1 MPAIPSEEQHE
12 RHESSQTQ
20 MLKDRAVAFDV
31 RNQPLALVASLQ
43 VLPVLLKN
51 RERNPILTNPG
62 EFYPYVSQNALSY
75 LGSLLGFARPHIIV
89 SNVPHLN
96 CLTADS
102 LCGVGSRPYVLSIS
116 TLALGLIVGWGA

>member
-20 MLKDRAVAFDV
+20 MLKDQLVIGAGAVAFDV

-51 RERNPILTNPG
+51 RERNPILTNP
-62 EFYPYVSQNALSY
+62 ERTIV
-75 LGSLLGFARPHIIV
+75 LGKSSWLCSSPHHSFKCSSSKLFNRGQSLW
-89 SNVPHLN
+89 
-96 CLTADS
+96 
-102 LCGVGSRPYVLSIS
+102 
-116 TLALGLIVGWGA
+116 GWL